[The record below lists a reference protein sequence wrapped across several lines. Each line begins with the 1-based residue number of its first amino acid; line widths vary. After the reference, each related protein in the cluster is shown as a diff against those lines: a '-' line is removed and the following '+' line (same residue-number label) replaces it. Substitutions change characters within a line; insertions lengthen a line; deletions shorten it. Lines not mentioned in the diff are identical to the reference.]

1 MFEEATDLLVED
13 DDALV
18 RAAVA
23 RAIASRSFALGDDAL
38 HPTSGQ
44 RVPLRL
50 VGVHGLL
57 AVASCPLR
65 HARYRGVSPVH
76 AGAWTSTRIS
86 PALLYVLRDPL
97 AAELHRLHGCAEHVC
112 VFVPDA
118 RGGRFEALPWPGRL
132 ETAGL
137 TPREADVLALL
148 LARRTNDEIAAHLVV
163 SPATVRAH
171 CRSILRKIG
180 VADRRALW
188 SQLPVG
194 PIA

>member
-1 MFEEATDLLVED
+1 MFEEAASLLVED

-23 RAIASRSFALGDDAL
+23 RAVVSHGLPLGGEALCRTDGPRA
-38 HPTSGQ
+38 
-44 RVPLRL
+44 PLRL

-65 HARYRGVSPVH
+65 RARRRGASPPQP
-76 AGAWTSTRIS
+76 GAPTPL
-86 PALLYVLRDPL
+86 PAPPTLLYVLRDPM

-112 VFVPDA
+112 IFVPDA
-118 RGGRFEALPWPGRL
+118 RGGRFEPLPWPGRL
-132 ETAGL
+132 ETTGL

-163 SPATVRAH
+163 SSATVRAH
-171 CRSILRKIG
+171 CRSIFRKVG
-180 VADRRALW
+180 VGDRRALW
-188 SQLPVG
+188 SHLPAG
-194 PIA
+194 PLA